1 MRHRYRGE
9 TQFRSNATVL
19 GFIFTR
25 CPRCVYLKA
34 DGTVSIEDGRA
45 CSCAK
50 PVEGIQ
56 MLFYSYK
63 FQNGMLM
70 FGLTAIGMI

>member
-1 MRHRYRGE
+1 MWMSPGVTPLRR
-9 TQFRSNATVL
+9 NATVHD
-19 GFIFTR
+19 FIITR
-25 CPRCVYLKA
+25 CPPCVYLKA

-70 FGLTAIGMI
+70 FGLTAIGII